1 MEKQENKNRV
11 RDRSDTHSHRPLIHF
26 DKNGIPV
33 VDRRKK
39 EGVVTDYMKAVAEY
53 KKTFPS
59 REEVQ
64 ELTPDPAVREMM
76 RSSEGKGDV
85 FERFDSQKPQCSFG
99 LAGVCCKICNMGPC
113 KITEKSPK
121 GI

>member
-85 FERFDSQKPQCSFG
+85 FERFDSQKPSVPSDLPGC
-99 LAGVCCKICNMGPC
+99 AA
-113 KITEKSPK
+113 KSAIWDPVR
-121 GI
+121 